1 MYHAQPVCGAGRRA
15 TRARA
20 NRLDIPGITK
30 INLDGRLAPGARPR
44 GLWSD
49 AGRSLM
55 RNRIALLGLLI
66 SLLIGLLALF
76 GNSVSPYNP
85 NRQDLDHV
93 AEGPSAE
100 HWLGTDQ
107 LGRDYFSR
115 VAAGA
120 RTALLVGF
128 TVTLIA
134 CLLGIVLGAVSAYAG
149 GLTDM
154 LVSRLSDATMAFP
167 KLLLASFVNATA
179 KPPFQ
184 AALAWVAART
194 GLALLTDTVIA
205 DYIVVLGALSLT
217 LWYGYARLVRGEIL
231 RLREMDFVLSARAIG
246 ASPWQIVRRHLIPN
260 ALAPI
265 IIYATAGIGEA
276 MLLEASLSYLGIGIQ
291 PPGASWGQMISTSI
305 DQWRYAP
312 HLVAIP
318 GVVLALAVLGFN
330 LLGDGVNDA
339 LDPRRRR

>member
-1 MYHAQPVCGAGRRA
+1 MALPS
-15 TRARA
+15 TT
-20 NRLDIPGITK
+20 DI
-30 INLDGRLAPGARPR
+30 LAESQLMREPKTR

-49 AGRSLM
+49 AWRRLA
-55 RNRIALLGLLI
+55 RNRMAILGLCI
-66 SLLIGLLALF
+66 VIAIIVMALF
-76 GNSVSPYNP
+76 GNRMTPFDP
-85 NRQDLDHV
+85 NKQDLDHV
-93 AEGPSAE
+93 AESPSAE

-115 VAAGA
+115 IVAGA

-128 TVTLIA
+128 TVTIIS
-134 CLLGIVLGAVSAYAG
+134 CLLGMLLGAISAYFG

-154 LVSRLSDATMAFP
+154 LISRLSDATMAFP

-184 AALAWVAART
+184 ALLAWVASTT
-194 GLALLTDTVIA
+194 GMALLTDTVLA
-205 DYIVVLGALSLT
+205 DYIVVLVALSLT

-231 RLREMDFVLSARAIG
+231 RLRETDFVLSAQAIG
-246 ASPWQIVRRHLIPN
+246 ASPWQIITRHLIPN

-318 GVVLALAVLGFN
+318 GIVLAIAVLGFN

>member
-1 MYHAQPVCGAGRRA
+1 M
-15 TRARA
+15 
-20 NRLDIPGITK
+20 
-30 INLDGRLAPGARPR
+30 
-44 GLWSD
+44 
-49 AGRSLM
+49 
-55 RNRIALLGLLI
+55 ALLGLLI
-66 SLLIGLLALF
+66 ILVIVCMALF
-76 GNSVSPYNP
+76 GNRITPHDP

-115 VAAGA
+115 IVAGA
-120 RTALLVGF
+120 CTALLVGF
-128 TVTLIA
+128 VVTIIS
-134 CLLGIVLGAVSAYAG
+134 CLLGMLLGAASAYFG
-149 GLTDM
+149 GMTD
-154 LVSRLSDATMAFP
+154 LIISRLSDATMAFP

-184 AALAWVAART
+184 AALAWVASTT
-194 GLALLTDTVIA
+194 GLTLLTDTVIA

-231 RLREMDFVLSARAIG
+231 RLREADFVLSAQAIG
-246 ASPWQIVRRHLIPN
+246 VAPWQIITRHLIPN
-260 ALAPI
+260 TLAPI

-318 GVVLALAVLGFN
+318 GIVLAIAVLGFN

>member
-1 MYHAQPVCGAGRRA
+1 
-15 TRARA
+15 
-20 NRLDIPGITK
+20 LDIPGITK

-49 AGRSLM
+49 AWRSLM

-260 ALAPI
+260 AL
-265 IIYATAGIGEA
+265 
-276 MLLEASLSYLGIGIQ
+276 LEASLSYLGIGIQ

>member
-1 MYHAQPVCGAGRRA
+1 MSHFDRRQQS
-15 TRARA
+15 T
-20 NRLDIPGITK
+20 NK
-30 INLDGRLAPGARPR
+30 
-44 GLWSD
+44 
-49 AGRSLM
+49 
-55 RNRIALLGLLI
+55 
-66 SLLIGLLALF
+66 
-76 GNSVSPYNP
+76 
-85 NRQDLDHV
+85 QDLDHV
-93 AEGPSAE
+93 AEGPSRV

-120 RTALLVGF
+120 RTALFVGF
-128 TVTLIA
+128 SVTIISSALGTLLGAISAFFGGIVDTLI
-134 CLLGIVLGAVSAYAG
+134 
-149 GLTDM
+149 
-154 LVSRLSDATMAFP
+154 SRLSDATMAFP

-184 AALAWVAART
+184 ALLAWIASVT
-194 GLALLTDTVIA
+194 GLKLLTDTVFA

-231 RLREMDFVLSARAIG
+231 RLREADFILAARAAGVPPFRI
-246 ASPWQIVRRHLIPN
+246 IIRHLLPN
-260 ALAPI
+260 TLAPI
-265 IIYATAGIGEA
+265 IIFASTGIGEA

-291 PPGASWGQMISTSI
+291 PPGASWGQMISSSI
-305 DQWRYAP
+305 DQWRYTP

-318 GVVLALAVLGFN
+318 GIVLAITVLGVN

>member
-1 MYHAQPVCGAGRRA
+1 MAVLGTTDLTAERLLRA
-15 TRARA
+15 PRARS
-20 NRLDIPGITK
+20 
-30 INLDGRLAPGARPR
+30 
-44 GLWSD
+44 LWSD
-49 AGRSLM
+49 AWRRLA
-55 RNRIALLGLLI
+55 RNRMALLGLAI
-66 SLLIGLLALF
+66 IAVMVFLALF
-76 GNSVSPYNP
+76 GSWITPYDP
-85 NRQDLDHV
+85 NRQDLDSV
-93 AEGPSAE
+93 AARPSAT

-115 VAAGA
+115 IVAGA
-120 RTALLVGF
+120 RTALMVGLL
-128 TVTLIA
+128 VTLIS
-134 CLLGIVLGAVSAYAG
+134 CVLGIVLGAISAYAG
-149 GLTDM
+149 GIADM
-154 LVSRLSDATMAFP
+154 VISRFSDATMAFP

-184 AALAWVAART
+184 ALLAWVAATT
-194 GLALLTDTVIA
+194 GLATFTETVIA
-205 DYIVVLGALSLT
+205 DYIVVLVALSLT

-231 RLREMDFVLSARAIG
+231 RLREADYVLAAQAIG
-246 ASPWQIVRRHLIPN
+246 VSPWQIIRRHLIPN

-291 PPGASWGQMISTSI
+291 PPGASWGEMISTSI

-318 GVVLALAVLGFN
+318 GLVLAITVLGFN

-339 LDPRRRR
+339 LDPRRRT

>member
-1 MYHAQPVCGAGRRA
+1 MAVSGTTDLTAERLLRA
-15 TRARA
+15 PRTRSLWGDAWR
-20 NRLDIPGITK
+20 
-30 INLDGRLAPGARPR
+30 RLA
-44 GLWSD
+44 
-49 AGRSLM
+49 
-55 RNRIALLGLLI
+55 RNRMALLGLAI
-66 SLLIGLLALF
+66 IAVMVFLALF
-76 GNSVSPYNP
+76 GSWITPYDP
-85 NRQDLDHV
+85 NRQDLDDV
-93 AEGPSAE
+93 AARPSAT

-115 VAAGA
+115 IVAGA
-120 RTALLVGF
+120 RTALMVGLL
-128 TVTLIA
+128 VTLIS
-134 CLLGIVLGAVSAYAG
+134 CVLGIVLGAISAYAG
-149 GLTDM
+149 GIADM
-154 LVSRLSDATMAFP
+154 VISRFSDATMAFP

-184 AALAWVAART
+184 ALLAWVAATT
-194 GLALLTDTVIA
+194 GLATFTDTVIA
-205 DYIVVLGALSLT
+205 DYIVVLVALSLT

-231 RLREMDFVLSARAIG
+231 RLREADYVLAAQAIG
-246 ASPWQIVRRHLIPN
+246 VSPWQIIRRHLIPN

-291 PPGASWGQMISTSI
+291 PPGASWGEMISTSI

-318 GVVLALAVLGFN
+318 GLVLAITVLGFN

-339 LDPRRRR
+339 LDPRRRT

>member
-1 MYHAQPVCGAGRRA
+1 MALPSTTDLPAEPRQMREPK
-15 TRARA
+15 ARS
-20 NRLDIPGITK
+20 
-30 INLDGRLAPGARPR
+30 
-44 GLWSD
+44 LWSD
-49 AGRSLM
+49 AWRRLI
-55 RNRIALLGLLI
+55 RNRMAILGLAI
-66 SLLIGLLALF
+66 VIVVVAMALF
-76 GNSVSPYNP
+76 GSQIAPFSPTK
-85 NRQDLDHV
+85 QDLDHV
-93 AEGPSAE
+93 AEGPSAI

-115 VAAGA
+115 IVAGA

-128 TVTLIA
+128 TVTFISCGLG
-134 CLLGIVLGAVSAYAG
+134 LLLGAVSAYFG

-154 LVSRLSDATMAFP
+154 VISRLSDATMAFP

-184 AALAWVAART
+184 ALLAWLGATT
-194 GLALLTDTVIA
+194 GLALLTNTVIA
-205 DYIVVLGALSLT
+205 DYIVVLAALSLT
-217 LWYGYARLVRGEIL
+217 LWYGYARLARGEIL
-231 RLREMDFVLSARAIG
+231 RLRESDFVLSARAIG
-246 ASPWQIVRRHLIPN
+246 ASPWQIIQRHLIPN

-291 PPGASWGQMISTSI
+291 PPGASWGEMISTSI

-318 GVVLALAVLGFN
+318 GIVLAVAVLGFN

-339 LDPRRRR
+339 LDPRRHK